1 MVIEMKMPIS
11 GMVYILN
18 KLIEDKKQFTISSS
32 AMDLR
37 FMFTYTGYD
46 KWFVEISLGAIDY
59 VGRLSFS
66 YCDKLDADIFRVFD
80 FGGDED
86 GYDAIGF
93 TLDYTDHAE
102 NFQSILIRDKN
113 PDLNF

>member
-1 MVIEMKMPIS
+1 MVIKMKMRIDV
-11 GMVYILN
+11 MVYILN
-18 KLIEDKKQFTISSS
+18 KLIEDKKQFTISSP

-37 FMFTYTGYD
+37 FMFTYTHND

-66 YCDKLDADIFRVFD
+66 YSDKLDADIFRVFD

-86 GYDAIGF
+86 GYDVIGF
-93 TLDYTDHAE
+93 IMDYKNRPED
-102 NFQSILIRDKN
+102 FQTILIRDKN